1 MGAEHGVAIA
11 FDYDLVVETVAVQ
24 PSSESCQIE
33 RSEPEVRSGKM
44 WAVHASAEE
53 EGN

>member
-1 MGAEHGVAIA
+1 MASEHGVAIA

-33 RSEPEVRSGKM
+33 RSEPEARSGKM
-44 WAVHASAEE
+44 WVVHASADEKR
-53 EGN
+53 N